1 MLCPLLSTD
10 PSPCSLWCSLLSADP
25 SPCSLWCSPCS
36 LWCSLL
42 SADPSP
48 CSVWC
53 SLLSAD
59 PSSSSLWCSH
69 LSADPPRP
77 HYGPLLSAD
86 PSPCSLWCSLLS
98 ADPLCPHCGAPSS
111 VLTLPVLTAC
121 LPCSHGLPV
130 AVAGSL
136 RMQTGAAGTASGC
149 PASCADWVCA
159 MLAGMRTGAA
169 GTALGQG
176 TPSLVAGGS
185 HKSSCG
191 RCPGPALKTAMRLR
205 LLGSAYVFPPRLPLQ
220 S

>member
-1 MLCPLLSTD
+1 MLTVVLPPRAHCG
-10 PSPCSLWCSLLSADP
+10 A
-25 SPCSLWCSPCS
+25 
-36 LWCSLL
+36 
-42 SADPSP
+42 
-48 CSVWC
+48 
-53 SLLSAD
+53 
-59 PSSSSLWCSH
+59 PSSALT
-69 LSADPPRP
+69 PPRTHCGAPSAALTPLRP
-77 HYGPLLSAD
+77 HCGAPTSVLTLPVLTMVLS
-86 PSPCSLWCSLLS
+86 S
-98 ADPLCPHCGAPSS
+98 ALTPPRAHCGAPSS

-136 RMQTGAAGTASGC
+136 WMQTGAAGTASGC

-169 GTALGQG
+169 GTALGKG

-191 RCPGPALKTAMRLR
+191 RCPGPALKTVTRSR